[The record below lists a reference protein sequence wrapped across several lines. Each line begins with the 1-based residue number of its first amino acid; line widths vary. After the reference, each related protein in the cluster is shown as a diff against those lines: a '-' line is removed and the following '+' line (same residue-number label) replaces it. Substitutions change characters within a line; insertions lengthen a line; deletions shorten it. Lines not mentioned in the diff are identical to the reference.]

1 MESQQ
6 PDEPCYVIS
15 VVSRMVSL
23 HPQTLRYY
31 ERVGLIVPARST
43 GNVRLYSPND
53 IERLRKICRLTAE
66 LGVNLAGVEVIMR
79 LTDTI
84 ERLQNE
90 LRQSRVPAEAQTK
103 ALLQESSQ
111 DATPAS
117 SIRADDG
124 PWPFEITKGGL

>member
-1 MESQQ
+1 MESQR

-15 VVSRMVSL
+15 VVSRMVNL

-31 ERVGLIVPARST
+31 ERAGLVVPARST

-53 IERLRKICRLTAE
+53 IERLRKICRLTDE

-84 ERLQNE
+84 ERLQND
-90 LRQSRVPAEAQTK
+90 LLQSRAASGAQ
-103 ALLQESSQ
+103 A
-111 DATPAS
+111 ATLGQKTDPSATL
-117 SIRADDG
+117 DG
-124 PWPFEITKGGL
+124 